1 MAQIINKDALVD
13 KLQLM
18 DAFSTPRKQ
27 APNEIVG
34 DFLDLIAN
42 EVIAGNTV
50 SIPGFGKFEP
60 YTKQDGSLKPKFTA
74 FTAFKDAV
82 KASK

>member
-1 MAQIINKDALVD
+1 MAQTINKDGLVD

-18 DAFSTPRKQ
+18 DAFANSSKKVTK
-27 APNEIVG
+27 EFLE
-34 DFLDLIAN
+34 DFFDLIAT

-50 SIPGFGKFEP
+50 SIPGFGKIAPFE
-60 YTKQDGSLKPKFTA
+60 KQDGSLKPKFTA
-74 FTAFKDAV
+74 FTAFKEAV

>member
-13 KLQLM
+13 KLQLL
-18 DAFSTPRKQ
+18 DIFADKSKKVTKEFI
-27 APNEIVG
+27 E
-34 DFLDLIAN
+34 DFFNLLAT
-42 EVIAGNTV
+42 EVIEGNTV
-50 SIPGFGKFEP
+50 SIPGFGKLEP

-74 FTAFKDAV
+74 FTAFKEAV